1 MDPLVALALTAA
13 TTLGLTALLL
23 LVLVARRGQRR
34 RSAAHVEAYE
44 QQLARSQQ
52 QIDRLG
58 ARVDELS
65 ADVARAGT
73 VARTSEAP
81 RAEQYLITTLAEVVD
96 DGEPDTFPRRPSREV
111 AVPEPGRRPQVGAA
125 LEGRLVGAL
134 ARHQGVSSVRDRAVD
149 LAVQG
154 VALAHGVRR
163 AMSPEI
169 LDRAAAEAH
178 VARRRSRRA
187 RRAEVREARRLVR
200 HLRAS
205 GGGPVTV
212 QAAGPEDRVE
222 HERRRDRDVA

>member
-13 TTLGLTALLL
+13 ATLGLTSLVL
-23 LVLVARRGQRR
+23 LVVVARRARR
-34 RSAAHVEAYE
+34 RRATRSDTRALAYE

-58 ARVDELS
+58 ARVEELS
-65 ADVARAGT
+65 ADVARAES
-73 VARTSEAP
+73 VARTRRP
-81 RAEQYLITTLAEVVD
+81 EQYVITTLSDGVAD
-96 DGEPDTFPRRPSREV
+96 DTDTGASPRPSREV
-111 AVPEPGRRPQVGAA
+111 AVPSATPRRPQLGAA
-125 LEGRLVGAL
+125 LEGRIVGSL

-163 AMSPEI
+163 AVSPET

-178 VARRRSRRA
+178 VARRRSRRV

-205 GGGPVTV
+205 EGPVTI
-212 QAAGPEDRVE
+212 QSARA
-222 HERRRDRDVA
+222 RDVA

>member
-13 TTLGLTALLL
+13 TTLGLIALLL
-23 LVLVARRGQRR
+23 LVLVTRRGQRR

-58 ARVDELS
+58 ARVEELT

-73 VARTSEAP
+73 VARTSRAP
-81 RAEQYLITTLAEVVD
+81 QAQQYLITTLAEV
-96 DGEPDTFPRRPSREV
+96 DGDPDPSPHRPAREV
-111 AVPEPGRRPQVGAA
+111 AVPEPPRRSQVGVA
-125 LEGRLVGAL
+125 LEGRIVGAL

-163 AMSPEI
+163 AMSPEV

-205 GGGPVTV
+205 GGVPVTI
-212 QAAGPEDRVE
+212 QAAGPEGRAE
-222 HERRRDRDVA
+222 HERRRARDVA